1 MLWMFVLAGTAG
13 IVLAVPP
20 VMRVL
25 EGHAASEQSFVPT
38 FAGFVLAAGA
48 ITGLFVMQFEV
59 RNVITIVAAA
69 AVGIAVGALHP
80 EMLSSLGTRT
90 HDRIIEDVLDDT
102 TTQTGESV
110 DQ

>member
-1 MLWMFVLAGTAG
+1 MLWLFVLAGTAG
-13 IVLAVPP
+13 IVLALPP

-25 EGHAASEQSFVPT
+25 DGHPAADQQFVPT
-38 FAGFVLAAGA
+38 FAGFVLVAAA

-59 RNVITIVAAA
+59 RNVITLVSAA

-80 EMLSSLGTRT
+80 EMLTSVA
-90 HDRIIEDVLDDT
+90 DRRLERSK
-102 TTQTGESV
+102 ESV